1 MKLTKEHTMPTTT
14 QRHDTPLRRKRTP
27 IRPPAKPRQVKTASD
42 GPRLNLK
49 TDEDV
54 KAYLEA
60 HLKPVRYG
68 PKGQPIYAHED
79 LVKLNV
85 LFRGEALF

>member
-1 MKLTKEHTMPTTT
+1 MPTTT
-14 QRHDTPLRRKRTP
+14 QRHDTPRSTNRT
-27 IRPPAKPRQVKTASD
+27 PAKPRAAKTAGK
-42 GPRLNLK
+42 GPPLNLK

-54 KAYLEA
+54 KAYLSA
-60 HLKPVRYG
+60 HLTPVRYG

-79 LVKLNV
+79 LAKLNV